1 MIISSPETINT
12 LFELGKIQ
20 TNSGGSI
27 KEHFRIRF
35 NPVTKEIE
43 FAKLQPFI
51 FRSAEKKAMT
61 AKSGLAKKAGIIA
74 IKKPAIKSVTNI
86 DAVLGLIQASTEGI
100 STAELKEKTGLA
112 ERQIWSIVNRAK
124 KEGKIRKMKRGLY
137 GAVQMQ

>member
-1 MIISSPETINT
+1 M
-12 LFELGKIQ
+12 
-20 TNSGGSI
+20 

-43 FAKLQPFI
+43 IEGSENFVEAYFAKLQPFI
-51 FRSAEKKAMT
+51 FSSAEKKVMASKT
-61 AKSGLAKKAGIIA
+61 GPTKKARIIA
-74 IKKPAIKSVTNI
+74 IKEPGIKRVTNI
-86 DAVLGLIQASTEGI
+86 DAVVGLIQASTEGI